1 MSYLIKNSKKTKKIN
16 NSYKKYTKELR
27 KYISPKNQVRW
38 MTERTNTKPNLSK
51 KWRRTIF
58 SPDPNS
64 SQLDEIPNEIYLMRK
79 SRRDITR
86 NNLLFKGMSAKD
98 KEIMASKFLELEE
111 SSDSSKR
118 RKNILKKQILDNIFF
133 QDLSGDSYSLGSL
146 FNDSKIP
153 DKISNKTIIKL
164 VKKLFGITDKK
175 KKIHFIFNRK
185 TMTNFNI
192 DFNTKN
198 DYYITF
204 LYTARINPIYIILQY
219 S

>member
-175 KKIHFIFNRK
+175 TKIHFIFNRK

-198 DYYITF
+198 DSYITF
-204 LYTARINPIYIILQY
+204 LYKARINPIYIILQY

>member
-16 NSYKKYTKELR
+16 SSFKKYTKELR
-27 KYISPKNQVRW
+27 KYISPKNEVRW
-38 MTERTNTKPNLSK
+38 KTERTNIKPHLSK
-51 KWRRTIF
+51 KWRRNIF
-58 SPDPNS
+58 SPDPIS
-64 SQLDEIPNEIYLMRK
+64 TQLEQIPNEIFLMKK

-86 NNLLFKGMSAKD
+86 DNLLFKGMSSKD
-98 KEIMASKFLELEE
+98 KEIIASKFLEKEE
-111 SSDSSKR
+111 SSHSFKKR
-118 RKNILKKQILDNIFF
+118 KVLLKKKILDNIFF
-133 QDLSGDSYSLGSL
+133 QDFSGNSYSLGSL
-146 FNDSKIP
+146 FNKSKIP

-175 KKIHFIFNRK
+175 TKIHFIFNRK

-198 DYYITF
+198 DSYITF
-204 LYTARINPIYIILQY
+204 LYKARINPIYIILQY